1 MSIKVHKIILKPRRL
16 KCLKMFQT
24 TLACIADSKENS
36 KKNIVQR
43 WPNTEDRMRIYTFP
57 DK

>member
-24 TLACIADSKENS
+24 MPACIVGSKENS

-57 DK
+57 AK